1 MKIKN
6 ILLIPMMLFSLA
18 SCNKNDNKITI
29 AEVTHSLFYAPLYI
43 AKNAGF
49 FNDVGLDI
57 DIVTTPGSD
66 KVMASLLSKDAQIGL
81 MGNSLK
87 RWKYTF
93 NFVILQYYLYI
104 HTGTYSITSNN

>member
-18 SCNKNDNKITI
+18 SCNNDDHKITI
-29 AEVTHSLFYAPLYI
+29 AEVTHSLFYAPLYV

-57 DIVTTPGSD
+57 DIVTTPGAD

-87 RWKYTF
+87 RWK
-93 NFVILQYYLYI
+93 IYI
-104 HTGTYSITSNN
+104 

>member
-29 AEVTHSLFYAPLYI
+29 AEVTHSLFYAPLYV

-66 KVMASLLSKDAQIGL
+66 KVMAILLSKDAQIGL

-87 RWKYTF
+87 RWK
-93 NFVILQYYLYI
+93 IYI
-104 HTGTYSITSNN
+104 

>member
-29 AEVTHSLFYAPLYI
+29 AEVTHSLFYAPLYV

-57 DIVTTPGSD
+57 DIITTPGAD
-66 KVMASLLSKDAQIGL
+66 KVMASLIS
-81 MGNSLK
+81 
-87 RWKYTF
+87 
-93 NFVILQYYLYI
+93 
-104 HTGTYSITSNN
+104 

>member
-66 KVMASLLSKDAQIGL
+66 KVMASLLSKDAQVGL
-81 MGNSLK
+81 MRNSLK
-87 RWKYTF
+87 RWK
-93 NFVILQYYLYI
+93 IYI
-104 HTGTYSITSNN
+104 

>member
-6 ILLIPMMLFSLA
+6 ILLIPMMLLSLA
-18 SCNKNDNKITI
+18 SCNKNDNNITI

-66 KVMASLLSKDAQIGL
+66 KVMASLLSKDAQVGL
-81 MGNSLK
+81 MRNSLK
-87 RWKYTF
+87 RWK
-93 NFVILQYYLYI
+93 IYI
-104 HTGTYSITSNN
+104 

>member
-29 AEVTHSLFYAPLYI
+29 AEVTHSLFYAPLYV

-66 KVMASLLSKDAQIGL
+66 KVMASLLSKDAQVGL
-81 MGNSLK
+81 MRNSLK
-87 RWKYTF
+87 RWK
-93 NFVILQYYLYI
+93 IYI
-104 HTGTYSITSNN
+104 